1 MLQASVSDSAP
12 EHVPPFASVTDF
24 VRSFVRVP
32 PPHGLLQADHE
43 FHGAQVQSTILFC
56 R

>member
-32 PPHGLLQADHE
+32 PPHDLSQEDHE
-43 FHGAQVQSTILFC
+43 FHCAQVQST